1 MSKVYPQE
9 DICLSSSLSTTCSSY
24 TTSSKREVFTIWMK
38 SLVMQ
43 GNGCTVY
50 DSTGQVV
57 YRIDNYDNKNCN
69 EVHLMDLKGKVLF
82 TILKKRLRLFG
93 LWEGYKS
100 SNGSKGKPWFQAKKN
115 LNSNMNMEVDV
126 MVVKKESNDIGAN
139 CYRMEKLKGSSSKL
153 ACRIMDVQTGRVIA
167 ELKQKQSSGGVLLG
181 DDVMGLVVEP
191 NVDHSFIMGLI
202 VVHGLI
208 SHKM

>member
-1 MSKVYPQE
+1 MSKVHPQE
-9 DICLSSSLSTTCSSY
+9 DIVLSSSLSSTFS
-24 TTSSKREVFTIWMK
+24 SSKREIFTIWMK

-50 DSTGQVV
+50 DSNGQVV

-82 TILKKRLRLFG
+82 TILRKKLRLFG
-93 LWEGYKS
+93 RWEGYKS
-100 SNGSKGKPWFQAKKN
+100 GNSSKGNKPWFQVKKN
-115 LNSNMNMEVDV
+115 LNMEVDV
-126 MVVKKESNDIGAN
+126 TVKESDETGAN
-139 CYRMEKLKGSSSKL
+139 SYRMERLKGSSSKL
-153 ACRIMDVQTGRVIA
+153 ACKIMDVQTGRAIA

-191 NVDHSFIMGLI
+191 NIDHSFIMGLI

>member
-1 MSKVYPQE
+1 MSKVYPEE
-9 DICLSSSLSTTCSSY
+9 DMLLSSSLSSTCA
-24 TTSSKREVFTIWMK
+24 SSKREIFTIWMK

-50 DSTGQVV
+50 DSNGQVV

-93 LWEGYKS
+93 RWEGYKS
-100 SNGSKGKPWFQAKKN
+100 GNRSSKGKPWFQVRKN
-115 LNSNMNMEVDV
+115 MNSNMDVDV
-126 MVVKKESNDIGAN
+126 TVVKTESDETRAN
-139 CYRMEKLKGSSSKL
+139 CYRIERLRGSSSKL
-153 ACRIMDVQTGRVIA
+153 ACKIMDVQTGRVIA
-167 ELKQKQSSGGVLLG
+167 ELKQKRSSGGVLLG

-202 VVHGLI
+202 VVRGLI

>member
-1 MSKVYPQE
+1 
-9 DICLSSSLSTTCSSY
+9 
-24 TTSSKREVFTIWMK
+24 MK

-50 DSTGQVV
+50 DSNGQVV
-57 YRIDNYDNKNCN
+57 YRIDNYDNKHCN

-82 TILKKRLRLFG
+82 TILKKKLRLFG
-93 LWEGYKS
+93 GWEGYRS
-100 SNGSKGKPWFQAKKN
+100 GTTSSKGKPWFQVRKK
-115 LNSNMNMEVDV
+115 LNTNMEVDV
-126 MVVKKESNDIGAN
+126 TILKKESDETGAN
-139 CYRMEKLKGSSSKL
+139 CYRMERLKGSSSKL
-153 ACRIMDVQTGRVIA
+153 ACKIIDVQTGRVIA

-181 DDVMGLVVEP
+181 DDVMSLVVEP

>member
-1 MSKVYPQE
+1 MSKVYPEE
-9 DICLSSSLSTTCSSY
+9 DMLLSSSLSSTCA
-24 TTSSKREVFTIWMK
+24 SSKREIFTIWMK

-50 DSTGQVV
+50 DSNGQVV

-93 LWEGYKS
+93 RWEGYKS
-100 SNGSKGKPWFQAKKN
+100 SNGSKGKPWFQVRKN
-115 LNSNMNMEVDV
+115 LNSNMEVDV
-126 MVVKKESNDIGAN
+126 TVVKKEPYETGAN
-139 CYRMEKLKGSSSKL
+139 CYRMERLKGSSSKL
-153 ACRIMDVQTGRVIA
+153 ACKIIDVQTGRVIG

>member
-1 MSKVYPQE
+1 MSKVHPRE
-9 DICLSSSLSTTCSSY
+9 DTVLSSSLSTTCS
-24 TTSSKREVFTIWMK
+24 SSKREVFTIWMK

-50 DSTGQVV
+50 DSNGQVV

-69 EVHLMDLKGKVLF
+69 EVCLMDLKGKVIF
-82 TILKKRLRLFG
+82 TILRKKLRLLG
-93 LWEGYKS
+93 RWEGYKS
-100 SNGSKGKPWFQAKKN
+100 GNGSKGKPSFQVRKK
-115 LNSNMNMEVDV
+115 LNSNM
-126 MVVKKESNDIGAN
+126 VVSDIEAN
-139 CYRMEKLKGSSSKL
+139 RYRMERLKGSSSKL
-153 ACRIMDVQTGRVIA
+153 ACKIMDVRTGRVIA

-191 NVDHSFIMGLI
+191 NIDHSFIMGLI

>member
-9 DICLSSSLSTTCSSY
+9 DIVLSSSLA
-24 TTSSKREVFTIWMK
+24 TTSSEREVFTIWMK

-50 DSTGQVV
+50 DSNGQVV

-82 TILKKRLRLFG
+82 TILRKKLRLFG
-93 LWEGYKS
+93 RWEGYKS
-100 SNGSKGKPWFQAKKN
+100 TNGSKGKPWFQVRKN
-115 LNSNMNMEVDV
+115 LNSNTGVDV
-126 MVVKKESNDIGAN
+126 TVMKGSDETGTH
-139 CYRMEKLKGSSSKL
+139 CYRMERLKGSGSKL
-153 ACRIMDVQTGRVIA
+153 ACKIMDVQTGRVVA
-167 ELKQKQSSGGVLLG
+167 ELKQKQSSGGVVLG

>member
-1 MSKVYPQE
+1 MSKVHPQG
-9 DICLSSSLSTTCSSY
+9 DIVLSSSLPSTCS
-24 TTSSKREVFTIWMK
+24 SSKREIFTIWMK

-50 DSTGQVV
+50 NSNGQVV

-69 EVHLMDLKGKVLF
+69 EVYLMDLKGKVLL
-82 TILKKRLRLFG
+82 TILRKKLRLFG
-93 LWEGYKS
+93 RWEGYKS
-100 SNGSKGKPWFQAKKN
+100 GNGSKGKPSFQVRKK
-115 LNSNMNMEVDV
+115 LNSNMEV
-126 MVVKKESNDIGAN
+126 NDTEAN
-139 CYRMEKLKGSSSKL
+139 RYRMEMLKGSSSKL
-153 ACRIMDVQTGRVIA
+153 ACKIMDVRTGRVIA
-167 ELKQKQSSGGVLLG
+167 ELKPKQSSGGVLLG